1 MPAKHYAL
9 EADMEPKK
17 VFYSLSEV
25 MALTELPAA
34 TLRYWEQRFDELS
47 PRKDGHGNRYY
58 TEQDLTLIKQIRY
71 IRDELKITRI
81 EAIQNELHHST
92 RQVDSRQQATEILLK
107 IKQELQQIRSQI

>member
-1 MPAKHYAL
+1 
-9 EADMEPKK
+9 MEPKK
-17 VFYSLSEV
+17 VYYSLGEV
-25 MALTELPAA
+25 MAITELPAA
-34 TLRYWEQRFDELS
+34 TIRYWEQRFGELS

-58 TEQDLTLIKQIRY
+58 TEEDIVLIKQIRY

-81 EAIQNELHHST
+81 EAIRNELRNST